1 MPLPRDPS
9 GLLAPRLSAWTVPGD
24 TLSAGVAAGLPAE
37 LKIVA
42 ASDMV
47 GDAPPEEYVPMPA
60 VDVALPAPPPV
71 PPGHERMEPKVV
83 VPPVP
88 PALAPAEAA
97 APAAP
102 GETVTPLKPDV
113 MRNFFIA

>member
-1 MPLPRDPS
+1 
-9 GLLAPRLSAWTVPGD
+9 
-24 TLSAGVAAGLPAE
+24 
-37 LKIVA
+37 
-42 ASDMV
+42 
-47 GDAPPEEYVPMPA
+47 
-60 VDVALPAPPPV
+60 
-71 PPGHERMEPKVV
+71 MEPKVV